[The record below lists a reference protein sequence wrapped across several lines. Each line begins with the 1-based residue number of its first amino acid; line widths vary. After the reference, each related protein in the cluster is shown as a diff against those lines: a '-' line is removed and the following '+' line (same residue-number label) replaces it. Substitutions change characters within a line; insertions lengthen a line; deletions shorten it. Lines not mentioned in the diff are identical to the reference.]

1 MDEYIRFYGNH
12 NKKKVLVVDD
22 SGAMLRNV
30 KGWLEDSYQVILAN
44 SGTMAIKYLS
54 TNRPDLVLLD
64 YEMPVVNGKQ
74 VLEMIRTENEFRD
87 IPVMFLTGKNDRE
100 SIEQVMSL
108 KPEGYIL
115 KTTKP
120 EQIVQMIDEFF
131 ERRKTI

>member
-1 MDEYIRFYGNH
+1 
-12 NKKKVLVVDD
+12 
-22 SGAMLRNV
+22 
-30 KGWLEDSYQVILAN
+30 
-44 SGTMAIKYLS
+44 
-54 TNRPDLVLLD
+54 
-64 YEMPVVNGKQ
+64 
-74 VLEMIRTENEFRD
+74 
-87 IPVMFLTGKNDRE
+87 MFLTGKNDRE